1 MIPQKIIESISQY
14 MLRILSL
21 HKEQVVDGNDNDI
34 LLSLA
39 ENDEEFEDIKELCEE
54 IDLYYEERTRLKES
68 GMNAYKYLEQSAL
81 EMYKED
87 NPNATDDECNKFV
100 GDIRKTLDVVIASN
114 VEAFSLEADENEPN
128 DIEKAEDFIRMT
140 EEHLNNGQDVI
151 LHESEINE
159 QNSTKN
165 E

>member
-1 MIPQKIIESISQY
+1 MIPQKIIESIYQY

-87 NPNATDDECNKFV
+87 NPNATGDECNKFV
-100 GDIRKTLDVVIASN
+100 GDIRKTLDVARL
-114 VEAFSLEADENEPN
+114 F
-128 DIEKAEDFIRMT
+128 
-140 EEHLNNGQDVI
+140 HLRI
-151 LHESEINE
+151 
-159 QNSTKN
+159 K
-165 E
+165 